1 MTTTNTRNDWYETYR
16 QLAEKAEENRDS
28 QSVAFG
34 LLVAYDELASDEQA
48 EIHELLTEWL
58 LSDDNKL
65 RYDAGFIAS
74 ERQIVEMIPAFR
86 RAIEWKGEPSGA
98 EAKYELEKLNRILS
112 ELEAMKAKDG

>member
-1 MTTTNTRNDWYETYR
+1 MTSTNTRNDWHETYR
-16 QLAEKAEENRDS
+16 KLAEKAEENRDS

-34 LLVAYDELASDEQA
+34 LLLAYDELASDEQA

-58 LSDDNKL
+58 VSDDNKL

-86 RAIEWKGEPSGA
+86 RAIEWVGEPSGP
-98 EAKYELEKLNRILS
+98 EARYELEKLNRILS
-112 ELEAMKAKDG
+112 ELEAVKAKGG